1 MHDRPSPPRPLR
13 VEWLGRRPYVE
24 VHAQMK
30 DLLLRRIAGDV
41 PDTLLLVEHA
51 PTFTVGRRRGAM
63 GSVKAPGDVPVVQVE
78 RGGDV
83 TFHGPGQLTA
93 YPICALPEHRHD
105 LHAWLHG
112 LETVVD
118 RVLSRWQ
125 IAGGRDD
132 RNTGVWVDGKKIAA
146 VGIACKRWVTWHG
159 VAINVDVDLGYFN
172 RIDPCGMDSTLVTR
186 MVDHTSTG
194 PTVKDAASAFA
205 TEFRRWWTDWT
216 ATPTSPEH

>member
-1 MHDRPSPPRPLR
+1 MHNRPSPPRPLR
-13 VEWLGRRPYVE
+13 VEWLGRRSYVE

-41 PDTLLLVEHA
+41 PDTLLLVEHT

-159 VAINVDVDLGYFN
+159 VAINVDVDLGYFT

-186 MVDHTSTG
+186 MVDHASTR
-194 PTVKDAASAFA
+194 PTVKDTAGAFA

-216 ATPTSPEH
+216 ATPASTEH